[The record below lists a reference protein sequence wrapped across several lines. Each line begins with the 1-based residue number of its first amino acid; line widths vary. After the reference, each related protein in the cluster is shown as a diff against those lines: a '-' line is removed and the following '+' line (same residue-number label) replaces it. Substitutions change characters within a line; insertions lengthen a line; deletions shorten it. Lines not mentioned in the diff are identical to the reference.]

1 MMIKIAA
8 VSDDGENLSRHF
20 GRATKYVVVTID
32 KGVITGREIRNKL
45 SNRDFREEPSL
56 RINEPPAG
64 YRVYEL
70 DEPGHDGKFRESPGH
85 GHGAKASAKH
95 KRMLDNIADCEIILA
110 GGMGRGLYESLKA
123 QTIYPIITDMANIDE
138 AIQAIITDKINFRLD
153 RIC

>member
-32 KGVITGREIRNKL
+32 KGVITGREIRLKL
-45 SNRDFREEPSL
+45 SNRDIRDEPSL
-56 RINEPPAG
+56 QVKEPPAE
-64 YRVYEL
+64 YRVAEL
-70 DEPGHDGKFRESPGH
+70 DEPGLEGKLDESH
-85 GHGAKASAKH
+85 GRGYGARASARH
-95 KRMLDNIADCEIILA
+95 KRMLDNIPDCEIILA

-138 AIQAIITDKINFRLD
+138 AIQAIIADKINFRLD
-153 RIC
+153 RIH